1 MLVSRSGA
9 STDDVKTTIR
19 DLELLGTQVIVE
31 ACDVGSMES
40 VTRLVKEQLKDLPP
54 VRGIIH
60 GAMVLRVRYSS
71 SAPCEIQRSRA
82 NALQDALFENLAAD
96 DFEAVTRCKVDGAWN
111 LHLALSESPL
121 DFFIALSSVA
131 GIVGNRGQS
140 AYAAANAFLDGFMA
154 YRRSLNLCGVSIDLA
169 AIADAGYLADSDPAR
184 RQEVLK
190 NIGSQALNSVDV
202 FALLAAAISGKL
214 DDSCNGQCITGLS
227 VEDTT
232 AEPFWIH
239 DPRFATLRTAAQAGL
254 GGVGS
259 DSRQASLRTLLATA
273 SSREIALDCL
283 QEALVVKLADVL
295 TITPDDIGD
304 GVSISSLG
312 LDSLVAI
319 EIRNWIARETD
330 ANVQVLELLS
340 GKNIK
345 HLAEMVLAKSKLA
358 QQLG

>member
-1 MLVSRSGA
+1 
-9 STDDVKTTIR
+9 
-19 DLELLGTQVIVE
+19 
-31 ACDVGSMES
+31 
-40 VTRLVKEQLKDLPP
+40 
-54 VRGIIH
+54 
-60 GAMVLRVRYSS
+60 
-71 SAPCEIQRSRA
+71 
-82 NALQDALFENLAAD
+82 
-96 DFEAVTRCKVDGAWN
+96 
-111 LHLALSESPL
+111 
-121 DFFIALSSVA
+121 
-131 GIVGNRGQS
+131 
-140 AYAAANAFLDGFMA
+140 MA

-214 DDSCNGQCITGLS
+214 DDSCNGQCVTGLS

-239 DPRFATLRTAAQAGL
+239 DPRFAALRTAAQAGL
-254 GGVGS
+254 GGVGLGN
-259 DSRQASLRTLLATA
+259 RQASLRTLLATA

-283 QEALVVKLADVL
+283 QKALVIKLADVL
-295 TITPDDIGD
+295 TMTPDDIGD

-345 HLAEMVLAKSKLA
+345 HLAEMVLAKSKLV